1 MATYQEQIERNRLK
15 AEMRKRKDA
24 ENAAKK
30 LSPEQIKNW
39 RLVLANMGIPFAMSM
54 PDEMVQEFRDGIQ
67 SKLEREFAAQGGRK

>member
-39 RLVLANMGIPFAMSM
+39 RQVLANMGIPFAMSM
-54 PDEMVQEFRDGIQ
+54 PDEMVQKFKDGIQ
-67 SKLEREFAAQGGRK
+67 SKLERVAAQGGEK